1 MSKEIVLKNFQ
12 NGENVVDFFN
22 PDKPF
27 DIKNEV
33 LYSFGDY
40 PVSPKEAFK
49 RGFVVDKDFRLPAW
63 CNDRIQVA
71 KYVQEVLGISRNGDM
86 TALYFKTWSQLSEG
100 LPMGDPTELRPSTR

>member
-1 MSKEIVLKNFQ
+1 MKEIVLKNWE
-12 NGENVVDFFN
+12 NGEGVVDFFN

-33 LYSFGDY
+33 LYSFGDH
-40 PVSPKEAFK
+40 PVSPAEAFK

-71 KYVQEVLGISRNGDM
+71 KYVQENLGINRNDDIG
-86 TALYFKTWSQLSEG
+86 LYYKTWSQLCEG
-100 LPMGDPTELRPSTR
+100 LPLGNPDKLRPRTR